1 MISDFTKLVYT
12 PHSHSRQDHKM
23 KIFKKKNPKQLTDSL
38 EKTRSSFFGQLG
50 DLFRNTEL
58 DDDFWEDLEDTLIS
72 ADTGIAVAENVVSN
86 LKEIVRTKKISS
98 SQQCLKELREELLKI
113 LNLNKLNLDEEIEK
127 PAVFVMVGVNGVG
140 KTTSIAK
147 LARLLLDMELTVIL
161 GAADTFRAA
170 AIDQIQIWGQKL
182 GINVIA
188 QAPGSDPG
196 AVAFDTIGAA
206 KSRDI
211 DVAIIDTAGRLQGK
225 SNLMEEL
232 KKISKIAKRES
243 VESSVKIILTI
254 DGTTGQNGL
263 LQAAEFTKFVEPDGI
278 FLSKLDGT
286 SKGGIAVAIA
296 DQLKIPIWFIGTG
309 EQLDDIAV
317 FDPELFI
324 SGIID

>member
-1 MISDFTKLVYT
+1 
-12 PHSHSRQDHKM
+12 M

-72 ADTGIAVAENVVSN
+72 ADTGMAVAENVVSN
-86 LKEIVRTKKISS
+86 LKEILRTKKISS

-113 LNLNKLNLDEEIEK
+113 LKLNKLNLDEEIEK

>member
-1 MISDFTKLVYT
+1 
-12 PHSHSRQDHKM
+12 M

-58 DDDFWEDLEDTLIS
+58 DDDFWADLEDPLIS
-72 ADTGIAVAENVVSN
+72 ADTGIAVAANVVSN

-113 LNLNKLNLDEEIEK
+113 LKLNKLNLDEEIEK

-188 QAPGSDPG
+188 QTPGSDPG

>member
-1 MISDFTKLVYT
+1 
-12 PHSHSRQDHKM
+12 M

-113 LNLNKLNLDEEIEK
+113 LKLNKLNLDEEIEK

-324 SGIID
+324 SGIIN

>member
-1 MISDFTKLVYT
+1 
-12 PHSHSRQDHKM
+12 M
-23 KIFKKKNPKQLTDSL
+23 KD
-38 EKTRSSFFGQLG
+38 
-50 DLFRNTEL
+50 
-58 DDDFWEDLEDTLIS
+58 
-72 ADTGIAVAENVVSN
+72 
-86 LKEIVRTKKISS
+86 IVKTKKISS
-98 SQQCLKELREELLKI
+98 SQECFKELEKELLKI
-113 LNLNKLNLDEEIEK
+113 LNLNKLNLNEEIEK
-127 PAVFVMVGVNGVG
+127 PAVFVMVGVNGAG

-147 LARLLLDMELTVIL
+147 LTRLILDMELTVIL

-170 AIDQIQIWGQKL
+170 AVEQLQIWGQKL
-182 GINVIA
+182 SVQVIA
-188 QAPGSDPG
+188 QEPGADPG

-206 KSRDI
+206 KSRGI

-232 KKISKIAKRES
+232 KKISRIAKRES

-286 SKGGIAVAIA
+286 SKGGIAIAIA

-309 EQLDDIAV
+309 EQPEDIAV

>member
-1 MISDFTKLVYT
+1 MN
-12 PHSHSRQDHKM
+12 
-23 KIFKKKNPKQLTDSL
+23 IFKKKNPEKLTNSL
-38 EKTRSSFFGQLG
+38 EKTRTSFFGQFG
-50 DLFRNTEL
+50 DLFKSTEL
-58 DDDFWEDLEDTLIS
+58 NDQFWEDLEDTLIS
-72 ADTGIAVAENVVSN
+72 ADTGMATAENVVSSI
-86 LKEIVRTKKISS
+86 KDIVKSKKISS
-98 SQQCLKELREELLKI
+98 SQECFKELRKELLRI
-113 LNLNKLNLDEEIEK
+113 LNLNKLNLDEEIEN

-147 LARLLLDMELTVIL
+147 LTRLTLDMELTVIL

-170 AIDQIQIWGQKL
+170 AVEQLQIWGQKL
-182 GINVIA
+182 GVQVIT
-188 QAPGSDPG
+188 QEPGADPG

-206 KSRDI
+206 KSRGI

-232 KKISKIAKRES
+232 KKISRIAKRES

-286 SKGGIAVAIA
+286 SRGGIAIAIA

-309 EQLDDIAV
+309 EQPEDIAV

>member
-1 MISDFTKLVYT
+1 MN
-12 PHSHSRQDHKM
+12 
-23 KIFKKKNPKQLTDSL
+23 IFKKKNPEKLTNSL
-38 EKTRSSFFGQLG
+38 EKTRTSFFGQFG
-50 DLFRNTEL
+50 DLFKSTEL
-58 DDDFWEDLEDTLIS
+58 NDQFWEDLEDTLIS
-72 ADTGIAVAENVVSN
+72 ADTGIAAAERVVSGM
-86 LKEIVRTKKISS
+86 KDIVKTKKISS
-98 SQQCLKELREELLKI
+98 SQECFKELEKELLKI
-113 LNLNKLNLDEEIEK
+113 LNLNKLNLNEEIEK

-147 LARLLLDMELTVIL
+147 LTRLTLDMELTVIL

-170 AIDQIQIWGQKL
+170 AVEQLQIWGQKL
-182 GINVIA
+182 GVQVIA
-188 QAPGSDPG
+188 QEPGADPG

-206 KSRDI
+206 KSRGI

-232 KKISKIAKRES
+232 KKISRIAKRES

-286 SKGGIAVAIA
+286 SRGGIAIAIA

-309 EQLDDIAV
+309 EQPEDIAV

>member
-1 MISDFTKLVYT
+1 
-12 PHSHSRQDHKM
+12 M

-86 LKEIVRTKKISS
+86 LKEIVKTKKISS

-113 LNLNKLNLDEEIEK
+113 LKLNKLNLDEEIEK

-211 DVAIIDTAGRLQGK
+211 DVVIIDTAGRLQGK

-232 KKISKIAKRES
+232 KKIAKIAKRES

>member
-1 MISDFTKLVYT
+1 
-12 PHSHSRQDHKM
+12 M

-58 DDDFWEDLEDTLIS
+58 DDGFWEVLEDTLIS
-72 ADTGIAVAENVVSN
+72 ADTGMAVAENVVSN

-98 SQQCLKELREELLKI
+98 SQQCLKELREELLKR
-113 LNLNKLNLDEEIEK
+113 LKLNKLNLDEEIEK

-182 GINVIA
+182 GINVIT
-188 QAPGSDPG
+188 QTPGSDPG

>member
-1 MISDFTKLVYT
+1 
-12 PHSHSRQDHKM
+12 M

-113 LNLNKLNLDEEIEK
+113 LKLNKLNLDEEIEK

-188 QAPGSDPG
+188 QAPGSDP
-196 AVAFDTIGAA
+196 
-206 KSRDI
+206 
-211 DVAIIDTAGRLQGK
+211 
-225 SNLMEEL
+225 
-232 KKISKIAKRES
+232 
-243 VESSVKIILTI
+243 
-254 DGTTGQNGL
+254 
-263 LQAAEFTKFVEPDGI
+263 
-278 FLSKLDGT
+278 
-286 SKGGIAVAIA
+286 
-296 DQLKIPIWFIGTG
+296 
-309 EQLDDIAV
+309 
-317 FDPELFI
+317 
-324 SGIID
+324 

>member
-1 MISDFTKLVYT
+1 
-12 PHSHSRQDHKM
+12 M

-58 DDDFWEDLEDTLIS
+58 DDGFWEDLEDTLIS
-72 ADTGIAVAENVVSN
+72 ADTGMAVAENVVSN

-113 LNLNKLNLDEEIEK
+113 LKLNKLNLDEEIEK

-263 LQAAEFTKFVEPDGI
+263 LEAAEFTKFVEPDGI

>member
-1 MISDFTKLVYT
+1 
-12 PHSHSRQDHKM
+12 M

-58 DDDFWEDLEDTLIS
+58 DDGFWEDLEDTLIS
-72 ADTGIAVAENVVSN
+72 ADTGMAVAENVVSN

-113 LNLNKLNLDEEIEK
+113 LKLNKLNLDEEIEK

-309 EQLDDIAV
+309 SNLMTL
-317 FDPELFI
+317 LFLI
-324 SGIID
+324 LNHSFQA

>member
-1 MISDFTKLVYT
+1 
-12 PHSHSRQDHKM
+12 M

-38 EKTRSSFFGQLG
+38 KKTRSSFFGQLG

-58 DDDFWEDLEDTLIS
+58 DDGFWEDLEDTLIS
-72 ADTGIAVAENVVSN
+72 ADTGMAVAENVVSN

-113 LNLNKLNLDEEIEK
+113 LKLNKLNLDEEIEK

>member
-1 MISDFTKLVYT
+1 
-12 PHSHSRQDHKM
+12 M

-72 ADTGIAVAENVVSN
+72 ADTGMAVAENVVSN

-113 LNLNKLNLDEEIEK
+113 LKLNKLNLDEEIEK

-206 KSRDI
+206 KSRNI

>member
-1 MISDFTKLVYT
+1 MN
-12 PHSHSRQDHKM
+12 
-23 KIFKKKNPKQLTDSL
+23 IFKKKNPEKLTNSL
-38 EKTRSSFFGQLG
+38 EKTRTSFFGQFG
-50 DLFRNTEL
+50 DLFKSTEL
-58 DDDFWEDLEDTLIS
+58 NDQFWEDLEDTLIS
-72 ADTGIAVAENVVSN
+72 ADTGIAAAERVVSGM
-86 LKEIVRTKKISS
+86 KDIVKTKKISS
-98 SQQCLKELREELLKI
+98 SQECFKELEKELLKI
-113 LNLNKLNLDEEIEK
+113 LNLNKLNLNEEIEK
-127 PAVFVMVGVNGVG
+127 PAVFVMVGVNGAG
-140 KTTSIAK
+140 QTTSIAK
-147 LARLLLDMELTVIL
+147 LTRLILDMELTVIL

-170 AIDQIQIWGQKL
+170 AVEQLQIWGQKL
-182 GINVIA
+182 GVQVIA
-188 QAPGSDPG
+188 QEPGADPG

-206 KSRDI
+206 KSRGI

-232 KKISKIAKRES
+232 KKISRIAKRES

-286 SKGGIAVAIA
+286 SRGGIAIAIA

-309 EQLDDIAV
+309 EQPEDIAV

>member
-1 MISDFTKLVYT
+1 
-12 PHSHSRQDHKM
+12 M

-113 LNLNKLNLDEEIEK
+113 LKLNKLNIDEEIEK